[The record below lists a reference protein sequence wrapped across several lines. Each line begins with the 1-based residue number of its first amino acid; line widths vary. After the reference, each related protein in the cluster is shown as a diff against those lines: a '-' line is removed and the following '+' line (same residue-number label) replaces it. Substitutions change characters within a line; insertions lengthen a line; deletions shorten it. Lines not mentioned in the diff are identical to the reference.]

1 MGSVVSATM
10 APIFHSFRLLSVY
23 FVHLPFTFY
32 ACGLFAS
39 NWLSR
44 VKTPVCV
51 TTILV
56 RVVTLSAP
64 CNKVLRQSVSRDCN
78 V

>member
-1 MGSVVSATM
+1 M
-10 APIFHSFRLLSVY
+10 
-23 FVHLPFTFY
+23 
-32 ACGLFAS
+32 FAS

-44 VKTPVCV
+44 VKTPLCV

-56 RVVTLSAP
+56 RVVTVSAL
-64 CNKVLRQSVSRDCN
+64 CSKVSCQCVSRDCN